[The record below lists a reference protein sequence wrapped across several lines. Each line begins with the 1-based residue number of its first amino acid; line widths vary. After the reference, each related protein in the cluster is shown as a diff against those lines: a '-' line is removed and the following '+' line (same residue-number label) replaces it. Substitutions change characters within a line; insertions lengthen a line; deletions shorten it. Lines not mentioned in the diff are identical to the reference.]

1 MEKKIPFLETIYHLR
16 TIEQIILY
24 DKVMKVTAEEEKET
38 IDFLRNEYERE
49 RLNYPFRAP
58 DFNANA
64 ALWASKI
71 VYFSAQ
77 FLLNRQNTNK
87 DLNAFLPNCNEN
99 LTSSTF
105 LSADLCLRFL
115 PQIVEEFKIIDPDDV
130 IIPILENHL
139 QTFHYSAIGFPNAVE
154 KIDFALFENES
165 FKQLYLNRITF
176 RKDIALSKIPAFN
189 KMLQS
194 NFGTYSKQFWN
205 NFEPL
210 TENTPTEK

>member
-1 MEKKIPFLETIYHLR
+1 MEKTLPFLETIYHLR

-24 DKVMKVTAEEEKET
+24 NKVMQVTAEEENE
-38 IDFLRNEYERE
+38 IIAFLQNEFERE
-49 RLNYPFRAP
+49 QLNYPFEAP
-58 DFNANA
+58 NFNANA

-77 FLLNRQNTNK
+77 FLLNRQNTHK
-87 DLNAFLPNCNEN
+87 DLNAFLPNCKEN
-99 LTSSTF
+99 LTASTF

-115 PQIVEEFKIIDPDDV
+115 PQIVQEFKSIDTTDV

-139 QTFHYSAIGFPNAVE
+139 QTFHYSAIGFPNSYE
-154 KIDFALFENES
+154 KINFTLFENKC
-165 FKQLYLNRITF
+165 FKQLYLNRITIQ
-176 RKDIALSKIPAFN
+176 KDIALSKIPELN

-194 NFGTYSKQFWN
+194 NFGIYSKRFWN

-210 TENTPTEK
+210 TENTPI